1 MRTHEVREEQKCFL
15 KNNRDPRPIK
25 FFMKFNYRSKS
36 TGIRDYEKRQA
47 HVIFHEKLDE
57 KLDGIKLSDA
67 TVVSSLPSTSSV
79 SSSTSIRRKQSPEEL
94 RGYEEEDE
102 DGASSS
108 ASKKARKEFSAGQ
121 ENPTSNVYSELA
133 HQIIPRTDSSES
145 SKVINDE
152 ERMVKNDEELELY
165 AKESIRDDEEKWI
178 VCGTDLCNELTK
190 WKQKKARPRTDLG
203 FYDIV
208 DITPGSN
215 SDFVRSLPIDV
226 VREIRQSKHC
236 QQLKMDDTDGMKKY
250 IVNFIKA
257 KDFRKLV
264 DESYMK
270 TRINNNTK
278 FIWDYLNILVE
289 SFERNNDLA
298 EYNLS
303 ELGYREIFLAPLM
316 RSLFRGMH
324 REMNIFFGEKCLFA
338 SSEDRNLEKNDEED
352 RSAGRKIDIIWSMK
366 PTDLEFSICEVSG
379 PPNQHNHTHFFN
391 DKLKIAKML
400 KVILNRIVRK
410 YGSVGINLT
419 SLKLYGLHVYY
430 NEIIVYE
437 MSIPSGGLYVFC
449 EVLRSKL
456 PTNEVEVGL
465 LLRSVPALLKF
476 RKLLEESLTDLKDY
490 IQDACTRTPDDNGNA
505 GLFIT
510 HTDLTPTAN
519 RKQSN

>member
-1 MRTHEVREEQKCFL
+1 MKKGWSKMM
-15 KNNRDPRPIK
+15 KNC
-25 FFMKFNYRSKS
+25 
-36 TGIRDYEKRQA
+36 Q
-47 HVIFHEKLDE
+47 
-57 KLDGIKLSDA
+57 
-67 TVVSSLPSTSSV
+67 
-79 SSSTSIRRKQSPEEL
+79 
-94 RGYEEEDE
+94 
-102 DGASSS
+102 
-108 ASKKARKEFSAGQ
+108 
-121 ENPTSNVYSELA
+121 
-133 HQIIPRTDSSES
+133 
-145 SKVINDE
+145 
-152 ERMVKNDEELELY
+152 
-165 AKESIRDDEEKWI
+165 DDEEKWI

-236 QQLKMDDTDGMKKY
+236 QQLKMDDTD
-250 IVNFIKA
+250 
-257 KDFRKLV
+257 D

-289 SFERNNDLA
+289 SFERDNDLA

-338 SSEDRNLEKNDEED
+338 SSEDRNLEKNDGKD

-379 PPNQHNHTHFFN
+379 PPNQHSHTHFFN

-400 KVILNRIVRK
+400 KVIFNRIVRK

-419 SLKLYGLHVYY
+419 SLKL
-430 NEIIVYE
+430 
-437 MSIPSGGLYVFC
+437 
-449 EVLRSKL
+449 
-456 PTNEVEVGL
+456 
-465 LLRSVPALLKF
+465 
-476 RKLLEESLTDLKDY
+476 
-490 IQDACTRTPDDNGNA
+490 
-505 GLFIT
+505 
-510 HTDLTPTAN
+510 
-519 RKQSN
+519 

>member
-1 MRTHEVREEQKCFL
+1 
-15 KNNRDPRPIK
+15 
-25 FFMKFNYRSKS
+25 
-36 TGIRDYEKRQA
+36 
-47 HVIFHEKLDE
+47 
-57 KLDGIKLSDA
+57 
-67 TVVSSLPSTSSV
+67 
-79 SSSTSIRRKQSPEEL
+79 
-94 RGYEEEDE
+94 
-102 DGASSS
+102 
-108 ASKKARKEFSAGQ
+108 
-121 ENPTSNVYSELA
+121 
-133 HQIIPRTDSSES
+133 
-145 SKVINDE
+145 
-152 ERMVKNDEELELY
+152 
-165 AKESIRDDEEKWI
+165 
-178 VCGTDLCNELTK
+178 
-190 WKQKKARPRTDLG
+190 
-203 FYDIV
+203 
-208 DITPGSN
+208 
-215 SDFVRSLPIDV
+215 
-226 VREIRQSKHC
+226 
-236 QQLKMDDTDGMKKY
+236 MDDTD
-250 IVNFIKA
+250 
-257 KDFRKLV
+257 D

-289 SFERNNDLA
+289 SFERDNDLA

-303 ELGYREIFLAPLM
+303 D
-316 RSLFRGMH
+316 
-324 REMNIFFGEKCLFA
+324 GEKCLFA
-338 SSEDRNLEKNDEED
+338 SSEDRNLEKNDGKD

-379 PPNQHNHTHFFN
+379 PPNQHSHTHFFN

-400 KVILNRIVRK
+400 KVIFNRIVRK

-456 PTNEVEVGL
+456 PTNEFEVGL

-476 RKLLEESLTDLKDY
+476 RFLEESLTDLKDY
-490 IQDACTRTPDDNGNA
+490 IQDACTRTPDDNGNV